1 MLRIYFKTMRELF
14 KTCGGLISLIIILM
28 IFNYTGSFMPLVS
41 ARLIETAQE
50 YLSGSAGADRMWELF
65 ALMCVLSA
73 VSGITYMLYEPLNNT
88 VIRKGM
94 RSFGLR
100 LFHKMCSI
108 PQILF
113 EDSKSFEKHKLAFK
127 AINSSY
133 EENPMLGIGMV
144 SLNTLDGIISNV
156 INIAILVSFSP
167 KLLIFALISTP
178 LSVFI
183 SVASENAKKKMRRGQ
198 AQKTRETDYL
208 WSLFCKKESVKEMR
222 VFGAGGFMREKWR
235 KTRDEMI
242 DEEIGVQSKIL
253 TRSNLGDIIKNLFYA
268 LNVAFAVYLII
279 QGEISIGE
287 FTACLGVFAS
297 LQATLV
303 SFMYNLETFYEALGK
318 AEEYYSFM
326 ELEDREDGTEE
337 CTPFSDS
344 IELKNISFRYPNMSE
359 YALNNIDLK
368 IKKGEKIVIVGENG
382 SGKTTLSKLI
392 TGAYTPEIGAV
403 RIDGKNIENMKR
415 DSYMR
420 NISMV
425 SQNFV
430 RYSMTLRENV
440 GISDTERI
448 NNDEEITSALK
459 MAEAEETAETIGS
472 IDAQLG
478 REFGGSE
485 LSGGQWQRI
494 AIARGIFRKSPIIIL
509 DEPTAA
515 LDPLMEYEILSR
527 FIQIAED
534 RTAIIISH
542 RIGICTA
549 ADRII
554 VMKDGEIVEEGS
566 HEELMKAN
574 GEYFRMWQAQ
584 VKWMRDDRKTEKRCG

>member
-1 MLRIYFKTMRELF
+1 MLRIYIKTMRELF
-14 KTCGGLISLIIILM
+14 KTCGGLITLIIVLLL
-28 IFNYTGSFMPLVS
+28 FNYTGSFLPLVS
-41 ARLIETAQE
+41 ARLIEAAQE
-50 YLSGSAGADRMWELF
+50 YLSGAAGAERMWELF

-73 VSGITYMLYEPLNNT
+73 VSGITYMLYEPLNNM
-88 VIRKGM
+88 VIHKGM

-144 SLNTLDGIISNV
+144 SLNTLDGILSNV

-167 KLLIFALISTP
+167 KLLVFALISTP
-178 LSVFI
+178 LSVLI
-183 SVASENAKKKMRRGQ
+183 SVASENAKKKLRRSQ

-208 WSLFCKKESVKEMR
+208 WGLFCKKESVKEMR

-235 KTRDEMI
+235 RTRDKML
-242 DEEIGVQSKIL
+242 DEEVAVQSKIL
-253 TRSNLGDIIKNLFYA
+253 TRSNIGDVIKNLFYA

-287 FTACLGVFAS
+287 FTACLAVFGS
-297 LQATLV
+297 LQITLV

-326 ELEDREDGTEE
+326 SLEDRKDGEEE
-337 CTPFSDS
+337 CRPFAES
-344 IELKNISFRYPNMSE
+344 IELDNVSFRYPNMSG
-359 YALNNIDLK
+359 YALRNVDLK
-368 IKKGEKIVIVGENG
+368 INKGERIVIVGENG

-392 TGAYTPEIGAV
+392 TGTYSPESGAV
-403 RIDGKNIENMKR
+403 KMDGKNIENMKHS
-415 DSYMR
+415 SYIR

-425 SQNFV
+425 SQNFM

-440 GISDTERI
+440 GISDTAKI
-448 NNDEEITSALK
+448 DSDEKITSALK
-459 MAEAEETAETIGS
+459 MAEAYDTAELIGG

-494 AIARGIFRKSPIIIL
+494 AVARGIFRDSPIMIL

-515 LDPLMEYEILSR
+515 LDPLMEYEILNR
-527 FIQIAED
+527 FIKIAEN
-534 RTAIIISH
+534 RTAVIISH

-549 ADRII
+549 ADRVI
-554 VMKDGEIVEEGS
+554 VMKDGEIVESGT
-566 HEELMKAN
+566 HEELVKAG
-574 GEYFRMWQAQ
+574 GEYSRMWQAQ
-584 VKWMRDDRKTEKRCG
+584 AKWVRAVG

>member
-1 MLRIYFKTMRELF
+1 MRELF
-14 KTCGGLISLIIILM
+14 KTCGGLITIIIVLLLL
-28 IFNYTGSFMPLVS
+28 NYTGSFLPLVS
-41 ARLIETAQE
+41 ARLIEAAQE
-50 YLSGSAGADRMWELF
+50 YLSGAAGAERIWELF
-65 ALMCVLSA
+65 SLMCVLSA
-73 VSGITYMLYEPLNNT
+73 VSGIAYMLYEPLNNT

-133 EENPMLGIGMV
+133 EENPMIGMGMV

-178 LSVFI
+178 LSVLI
-183 SVASENAKKKMRRGQ
+183 SVASENAKKKLRRSQ

-235 KTRDEMI
+235 RTRDKML
-242 DEEIGVQSKIL
+242 DEEVAVQSKIL
-253 TRSNLGDIIKNLFYA
+253 TRSNIGDIIKNLFYA

-287 FTACLGVFAS
+287 FTACLAVFGS
-297 LQATLV
+297 LQITLV

-326 ELEDREDGTEE
+326 SLEDRKDGDEE
-337 CTPFSDS
+337 CKPFAES
-344 IELKNISFRYPNMSE
+344 IELDNVSFRYPNMSG
-359 YALNNIDLK
+359 YALKNVDLK
-368 IKKGEKIVIVGENG
+368 ISKGEKIVIVGENG

-392 TGAYTPEIGAV
+392 TGAYSPEHGSV
-403 RIDGKNIENMKR
+403 NIDGRNIENMKH
-415 DSYMR
+415 DSYIR

-425 SQNFV
+425 SQNFM

-440 GISDTERI
+440 GISDTAKI
-448 NNDEEITSALK
+448 DNDEKITSALK
-459 MAEAEETAETIGS
+459 MAEAYDTAELIGG

-494 AIARGIFRKSPIIIL
+494 AIARGIFRDSPVIIL

-515 LDPLMEYEILSR
+515 LDPLMEYEILNR
-527 FIQIAED
+527 FIKIAEN
-534 RTAIIISH
+534 RTAVIISH

-554 VMKDGEIVEEGS
+554 VMKNGEIAESGT
-566 HEELMKAN
+566 HEELVRAD
-574 GEYFRMWQAQ
+574 GEYSRMWQAQ
-584 VKWMRDDRKTEKRCG
+584 AKWVRAIG

>member
-1 MLRIYFKTMRELF
+1 MLRIYIKTMRELF
-14 KTCGGLISLIIILM
+14 KTCGGLITIIIILM
-28 IFNYTGSFMPLVS
+28 PLNYTGSFMPLVS
-41 ARLIETAQE
+41 ARLIEAAQE
-50 YLSGSAGADRMWELF
+50 YLSGAAGAERMWELF

-73 VSGITYMLYEPLNNT
+73 VSGITYMLYEPLNNM
-88 VIRKGM
+88 VIHKGM

-144 SLNTLDGIISNV
+144 SLNALDGIISNV

-167 KLLIFALISTP
+167 KLLVFALISTP
-178 LSVFI
+178 LSVLI
-183 SVASENAKKKMRRGQ
+183 SVASENAKKKLRRSQ

-235 KTRDEMI
+235 KTRDEML
-242 DEEIGVQSKIL
+242 DEEVAVQSKIL
-253 TRSNLGDIIKNLFYA
+253 TRSNIGDIIKNLFYA

-287 FTACLGVFAS
+287 FTACLAVFGS
-297 LQATLV
+297 LQITLV
-303 SFMYNLETFYEALGK
+303 AFMYNLETFYEALGK

-326 ELEDREDGTEE
+326 SLEDREDGDEE
-337 CTPFSDS
+337 CRPFAES
-344 IELKNISFRYPNMSE
+344 IELDNVSFRYPNMSG
-359 YALNNIDLK
+359 YALRNVDLK
-368 IKKGEKIVIVGENG
+368 INKGERIVIVGENG

-392 TGAYTPEIGAV
+392 TGAYSPESGAV
-403 RIDGKNIENMKR
+403 KMDGRNIGNMKH
-415 DSYMR
+415 DSYIR

-425 SQNFV
+425 CQNFM

-440 GISDTERI
+440 GISDTAKI
-448 NNDEEITSALK
+448 DSDEKITSALK
-459 MAEAEETAETIGS
+459 MAEAYDTAELIGG

-494 AIARGIFRKSPIIIL
+494 AVARGIFRDSPVIIL

-515 LDPLMEYEILSR
+515 LDPLMEYEILNR
-527 FIQIAED
+527 FIKIAET
-534 RTAIIISH
+534 RTAVIISH

-549 ADRII
+549 ADRVI
-554 VMKDGEIVEEGS
+554 VMKDGEIVESGT
-566 HEELMKAN
+566 HEELVKAG
-574 GEYFRMWQAQ
+574 GEYSRMWQAQ
-584 VKWMRDDRKTEKRCG
+584 AKWVRAVG

>member
-14 KTCGGLISLIIILM
+14 KTCGGLITIIIVLLLL
-28 IFNYTGSFMPLVS
+28 NYTGSFLPLVS
-41 ARLIETAQE
+41 ARLIEAAQE
-50 YLSGSAGADRMWELF
+50 YLSGAAGAERIWELF
-65 ALMCVLSA
+65 SLMCVLSA
-73 VSGITYMLYEPLNNT
+73 VSGIAYMLYEPLNNT

-133 EENPMLGIGMV
+133 EENPMIGMGMV

-167 KLLIFALISTP
+167 KLLVFALISTP
-178 LSVFI
+178 LSVLI
-183 SVASENAKKKMRRGQ
+183 SVASENAKKKLRRSQ

-235 KTRDEMI
+235 RTRDKML
-242 DEEIGVQSKIL
+242 DEEVAVQSKIL
-253 TRSNLGDIIKNLFYA
+253 TRSNIGDIIKNLFYA

-287 FTACLGVFAS
+287 FTACLAVFGS
-297 LQATLV
+297 LQITLV

-326 ELEDREDGTEE
+326 SLEDRKDGDEE
-337 CTPFSDS
+337 CKPFAES
-344 IELKNISFRYPNMSE
+344 IELDNVSFRYPNMSG
-359 YALNNIDLK
+359 YALKNVDLK
-368 IKKGEKIVIVGENG
+368 ISKGERIVIVGENG

-392 TGAYTPEIGAV
+392 TGAYSPEHGSV
-403 RIDGKNIENMKR
+403 NIDGRNIENMKH
-415 DSYMR
+415 DSYIR

-425 SQNFV
+425 SQNFM

-440 GISDTERI
+440 GISDTAKI
-448 NNDEEITSALK
+448 DNDEKITSALK
-459 MAEAEETAETIGS
+459 MAEAYDTAELIGG

-494 AIARGIFRKSPIIIL
+494 AIARGIFRDSPVIIL

-515 LDPLMEYEILSR
+515 LDPLMEYEILNR
-527 FIQIAED
+527 FIKIAEN
-534 RTAIIISH
+534 RTAVIISH

-554 VMKDGEIVEEGS
+554 VMKNGEIAESGT
-566 HEELMKAN
+566 HEELVRAD
-574 GEYFRMWQAQ
+574 GEYSRMWQAQ
-584 VKWMRDDRKTEKRCG
+584 AKWVRAIG

>member
-1 MLRIYFKTMRELF
+1 MLRIYIKTMRELF
-14 KTCGGLISLIIILM
+14 KTCGGLITLIIVLLL
-28 IFNYTGSFMPLVS
+28 FNYTGSFLPLVS
-41 ARLIETAQE
+41 ARLIEAAQE
-50 YLSGSAGADRMWELF
+50 YLSGAAGAERMWELF

-73 VSGITYMLYEPLNNT
+73 VSGIAYMLYEPLNNM
-88 VIRKGM
+88 VIHKGM

-144 SLNTLDGIISNV
+144 SLNALDGIISNV

-167 KLLIFALISTP
+167 KLLVFALISTP
-178 LSVFI
+178 LSVLI
-183 SVASENAKKKMRRGQ
+183 SVASENAKKKLRRSQ

-208 WSLFCKKESVKEMR
+208 WGLFCKKESVKEMR

-235 KTRDEMI
+235 KTRDEML
-242 DEEIGVQSKIL
+242 DEEVAVQSKIL
-253 TRSNLGDIIKNLFYA
+253 TRSNIGDIIKNLFYA

-287 FTACLGVFAS
+287 FTACLAVFGS
-297 LQATLV
+297 LQITLV

-326 ELEDREDGTEE
+326 SLEDRKDGEEE
-337 CTPFSDS
+337 CRPFAES
-344 IELKNISFRYPNMSE
+344 IELDNVSFRYPNMSG
-359 YALNNIDLK
+359 YALRNVDLK
-368 IKKGEKIVIVGENG
+368 INKGERIVIVGENG

-392 TGAYTPEIGAV
+392 TGTYSPESGAV
-403 RIDGKNIENMKR
+403 KMDGKNIENMKHS
-415 DSYMR
+415 SYIR

-425 SQNFV
+425 SQNFM

-440 GISDTERI
+440 GISDTAKI
-448 NNDEEITSALK
+448 DSDEKITSALK
-459 MAEAEETAETIGS
+459 MAEAYDTAELIGG

-494 AIARGIFRKSPIIIL
+494 AVARGIFRDSPIMIL

-515 LDPLMEYEILSR
+515 LDPLMEYEILNR
-527 FIQIAED
+527 FIKIAEN
-534 RTAIIISH
+534 RTAVIISH

-549 ADRII
+549 ADRVI
-554 VMKDGEIVEEGS
+554 VMKDGEIVESGT
-566 HEELMKAN
+566 HEELVKAG
-574 GEYFRMWQAQ
+574 GEYSRMWQAQ
-584 VKWMRDDRKTEKRCG
+584 AKWVRAVG

>member
-1 MLRIYFKTMRELF
+1 MLRIYIKTMRELF
-14 KTCGGLISLIIILM
+14 KTCGGLITLIIVLLL
-28 IFNYTGSFMPLVS
+28 FNYTGSFLPLVS
-41 ARLIETAQE
+41 ARLIEAAQE
-50 YLSGSAGADRMWELF
+50 YLSGAAGAERMWELF

-73 VSGITYMLYEPLNNT
+73 VSGITYMLYEPLNNM
-88 VIRKGM
+88 VIHKGM

-144 SLNTLDGIISNV
+144 SLNTLDGILSNV

-167 KLLIFALISTP
+167 KLLVFALISTP
-178 LSVFI
+178 LSVLI
-183 SVASENAKKKMRRGQ
+183 SVASENAKKKLRRSQ

-208 WSLFCKKESVKEMR
+208 WGLFCKKESVKEMR

-235 KTRDEMI
+235 RTRDKML
-242 DEEIGVQSKIL
+242 DEEVAVQSKIL
-253 TRSNLGDIIKNLFYA
+253 TRSNIGDVIKNLFYA

-287 FTACLGVFAS
+287 FTACLAVFGS
-297 LQATLV
+297 LQITLV

-326 ELEDREDGTEE
+326 SLEDRKDGEEE
-337 CTPFSDS
+337 CRPFAES
-344 IELKNISFRYPNMSE
+344 IELDNVSFRYPNMSG
-359 YALNNIDLK
+359 YALRNVDLK
-368 IKKGEKIVIVGENG
+368 INKGERIVIVGENG

-392 TGAYTPEIGAV
+392 TGTYSPESGAV
-403 RIDGKNIENMKR
+403 KMDGKNIENMKHS
-415 DSYMR
+415 SYIR

-425 SQNFV
+425 SQNFM

-440 GISDTERI
+440 GISDTAKI
-448 NNDEEITSALK
+448 DSDEKITSALK
-459 MAEAEETAETIGS
+459 MAEAYDTAELIGG

-494 AIARGIFRKSPIIIL
+494 AVARGIFRDSPIMIL

-515 LDPLMEYEILSR
+515 LDPLMEYEILNR
-527 FIQIAED
+527 FIKVAEN
-534 RTAIIISH
+534 RTAVIISH

-549 ADRII
+549 ADRVI
-554 VMKDGEIVEEGS
+554 VMKDGEIVESGT
-566 HEELMKAN
+566 HEELVKAG
-574 GEYFRMWQAQ
+574 GEYSRMWQAQ
-584 VKWMRDDRKTEKRCG
+584 AKWVSAVG

>member
-14 KTCGGLISLIIILM
+14 KTCGGLFSLMLILLLV
-28 IFNYTGSFMPLVS
+28 NYTGSFMPLVS
-41 ARLIETAQE
+41 ARLIEAAQG
-50 YLSGSAGADRMWELF
+50 YLTGSAGADRIWELF

-73 VSGITYMLYEPLNNT
+73 ISGIAAMLYEPLNNT

-144 SLNTLDGIISNV
+144 SFSTLDGIISNV

-178 LSVFI
+178 LSVLI
-183 SVASENAKKKMRRGQ
+183 SVASENAKKKLRRSQ

-235 KTRDEMI
+235 KTRDEML
-242 DEEIGVQSKIL
+242 DEEVAVQSKIL
-253 TRSNLGDIIKNLFYA
+253 ARSNLGDIIKNLFYA

-287 FTACLGVFAS
+287 FTACLAVFAS

-303 SFMYNLETFYEALGK
+303 TFMYNLETFYEALGK

-326 ELEDREDGTEE
+326 SLEDREDGDEE
-337 CTPFSDS
+337 CKPFTES
-344 IELKNISFRYPNMSE
+344 IELDNVSFRYPNMSG
-359 YALNNIDLK
+359 YALKNVDLK
-368 IKKGEKIVIVGENG
+368 ISKGEKIVIVGENG

-392 TGAYTPEIGAV
+392 TGTYSPERGSVNMDGRNIG
-403 RIDGKNIENMKR
+403 NMKH
-415 DSYMR
+415 DSYIC

-425 SQNFV
+425 SQNFM

-440 GISDTERI
+440 GISDTARMD
-448 NNDEEITSALK
+448 NDAEIIAALK
-459 MAEAEETAETIGS
+459 MAEAYETAELIGG
-472 IDAQLG
+472 IDTQLG

-494 AIARGIFRKSPIIIL
+494 AIARGIFRGSPVIIL

-515 LDPLMEYEILSR
+515 LDPLMEYEILNR
-527 FIQIAED
+527 FIKIAEN
-534 RTAIIISH
+534 RTAVIISH

-554 VMKDGEIVEEGS
+554 VMKDGEIVENGS
-566 HEELMKAN
+566 HEELVKAN
-574 GEYFRMWQAQ
+574 GEYSRMWQAQ
-584 VKWMRDDRKTEKRCG
+584 AKWVRGIG

>member
-1 MLRIYFKTMRELF
+1 MLRIYIKTMRELF
-14 KTCGGLISLIIILM
+14 KTCGGLITLIIVLLL
-28 IFNYTGSFMPLVS
+28 FNYTGSFLPLVS
-41 ARLIETAQE
+41 ARLIEAAQE
-50 YLSGSAGADRMWELF
+50 YLSGAAGAERMWELF

-73 VSGITYMLYEPLNNT
+73 VSGIAYMLYEPLNDT

-144 SLNTLDGIISNV
+144 SLNTLDGILSNV

-167 KLLIFALISTP
+167 KLLVFALISTP
-178 LSVFI
+178 LSVLI
-183 SVASENAKKKMRRGQ
+183 SVASENAKKKLRRSQ

-208 WSLFCKKESVKEMR
+208 WGLFCKKESIKEMR

-235 KTRDEMI
+235 RTRDKML
-242 DEEIGVQSKIL
+242 DEEVAVQSKIL
-253 TRSNLGDIIKNLFYA
+253 TRSNIGDVIKNLFYA

-287 FTACLGVFAS
+287 FTACLAVFGS
-297 LQATLV
+297 LQITLV

-326 ELEDREDGTEE
+326 SLEDRKDGEEE
-337 CTPFSDS
+337 CRPFAES
-344 IELKNISFRYPNMSE
+344 IELDNVSFMYPNMSG
-359 YALNNIDLK
+359 YALRNVDLK
-368 IKKGEKIVIVGENG
+368 INKGERIVIVGENG

-392 TGAYTPEIGAV
+392 TGTYSPESGAV
-403 RIDGKNIENMKR
+403 KMDGKNIENMKHS
-415 DSYMR
+415 SYIR

-425 SQNFV
+425 SQNFM

-440 GISDTERI
+440 GISDTAKI
-448 NNDEEITSALK
+448 DSDEKITSALK
-459 MAEAEETAETIGS
+459 MAEAYDTAELIGG

-494 AIARGIFRKSPIIIL
+494 AVARGIFRDSPIMIL

-515 LDPLMEYEILSR
+515 LDPLMEYEILNR
-527 FIQIAED
+527 FIKIAEN
-534 RTAIIISH
+534 RTAVIISH

-549 ADRII
+549 ADRVI
-554 VMKDGEIVEEGS
+554 VMKDGEIVESGT
-566 HEELMKAN
+566 HEELVKAG
-574 GEYFRMWQAQ
+574 GEYSRMWQAQ
-584 VKWMRDDRKTEKRCG
+584 AKWVRAVG

>member
-1 MLRIYFKTMRELF
+1 MLRIYIKTMRELF
-14 KTCGGLISLIIILM
+14 KTCGGLITLIIVLLL
-28 IFNYTGSFMPLVS
+28 FNYTGSFLPLVS
-41 ARLIETAQE
+41 ARLIEAAQE
-50 YLSGSAGADRMWELF
+50 YLSGAAGAERMWELF

-73 VSGITYMLYEPLNNT
+73 VSGITYMLYEPLNNM
-88 VIRKGM
+88 VIHKGM

-144 SLNTLDGIISNV
+144 SLNTLDGILSNV

-167 KLLIFALISTP
+167 KLLVFALISTP
-178 LSVFI
+178 LSVLI
-183 SVASENAKKKMRRGQ
+183 SVASENAKKKLRRSQ

-208 WSLFCKKESVKEMR
+208 WGLFCKKESIKEMR

-235 KTRDEMI
+235 RTRDKML
-242 DEEIGVQSKIL
+242 DEEVAVQSKIL
-253 TRSNLGDIIKNLFYA
+253 TRSNIGDVIKNLFYA

-287 FTACLGVFAS
+287 FTACLAVFGS
-297 LQATLV
+297 LQITLV

-326 ELEDREDGTEE
+326 SLEDRKDGEEE
-337 CTPFSDS
+337 CRPFAES
-344 IELKNISFRYPNMSE
+344 IELDNVSFRYPNMSG
-359 YALNNIDLK
+359 YALRNVDLK
-368 IKKGEKIVIVGENG
+368 INKGERIVIVGENG

-392 TGAYTPEIGAV
+392 TGTYSPESGAV
-403 RIDGKNIENMKR
+403 KMDGKNIENMKHS
-415 DSYMR
+415 SYIR

-425 SQNFV
+425 SQNFM

-440 GISDTERI
+440 GISDTAKI
-448 NNDEEITSALK
+448 DSDEKITSALK
-459 MAEAEETAETIGS
+459 MAEAYDTAELIGG

-478 REFGGSE
+478 LEFGGSE

-494 AIARGIFRKSPIIIL
+494 AVARGIFRDSPIMIL

-515 LDPLMEYEILSR
+515 LDPLMEYEILNR
-527 FIQIAED
+527 FIKIAEN
-534 RTAIIISH
+534 RTAVIISH

-549 ADRII
+549 ADRVI
-554 VMKDGEIVEEGS
+554 VMKDGEIVESGT
-566 HEELMKAN
+566 HEELVKAG
-574 GEYFRMWQAQ
+574 GEYSRMWQAQ
-584 VKWMRDDRKTEKRCG
+584 AKWVSAVG

>member
-1 MLRIYFKTMRELF
+1 MLRIYIKTMRELF
-14 KTCGGLISLIIILM
+14 KTCGALITLIIVLLL
-28 IFNYTGSFMPLVS
+28 FNYTGSFLPLVS
-41 ARLIETAQE
+41 ARLIEAAQE
-50 YLSGSAGADRMWELF
+50 YLSGAAGAERMWELF

-73 VSGITYMLYEPLNNT
+73 VSGIAYMLYEPLNNM
-88 VIRKGM
+88 VIHKGM

-144 SLNTLDGIISNV
+144 SLNTLDGILSNV
-156 INIAILVSFSP
+156 INISILVSFSP
-167 KLLIFALISTP
+167 KLLVFALISTP
-178 LSVFI
+178 LSVLI
-183 SVASENAKKKMRRGQ
+183 SVASENAKKKLRRSQ

-235 KTRDEMI
+235 KTRDEML
-242 DEEIGVQSKIL
+242 DEEVAVQSKIL
-253 TRSNLGDIIKNLFYA
+253 TRSNIGDVIKNLFYA

-287 FTACLGVFAS
+287 FTACLAVFGS
-297 LQATLV
+297 LQITLV

-326 ELEDREDGTEE
+326 SLEDRKDGEEE
-337 CTPFSDS
+337 CRPFAES
-344 IELKNISFRYPNMSE
+344 IELDNVSFRYPNMSG
-359 YALNNIDLK
+359 YALRNVDLK
-368 IKKGEKIVIVGENG
+368 INKGERIVIVGENG

-392 TGAYTPEIGAV
+392 TGTYSPESGAV
-403 RIDGKNIENMKR
+403 KMDGKNIENMKHS
-415 DSYMR
+415 SYIR

-425 SQNFV
+425 SQNFM

-440 GISDTERI
+440 GISDTAKI
-448 NNDEEITSALK
+448 DSDEKISSALK
-459 MAEAEETAETIGS
+459 MAEAYDTAELIGG

-494 AIARGIFRKSPIIIL
+494 AVARGIFRDSPIMIL

-515 LDPLMEYEILSR
+515 LDPLMEYEILNR
-527 FIQIAED
+527 FIKIAEN
-534 RTAIIISH
+534 RTAVIISH

-549 ADRII
+549 ADRVI
-554 VMKDGEIVEEGS
+554 VMKDGEIVESGT
-566 HEELMKAN
+566 HEELVKAG
-574 GEYFRMWQAQ
+574 GEYSRMWQAQ
-584 VKWMRDDRKTEKRCG
+584 AKWVSAVG

>member
-1 MLRIYFKTMRELF
+1 MLRIYIKTMRELF
-14 KTCGGLISLIIILM
+14 KTCGGLITLIIVLLL
-28 IFNYTGSFMPLVS
+28 FNYTGSFLPLVS
-41 ARLIETAQE
+41 ARLIEAAQE
-50 YLSGSAGADRMWELF
+50 YLSGAAGAERMWELF

-73 VSGITYMLYEPLNNT
+73 VSGIAYMLYEPLNNM
-88 VIRKGM
+88 VIHKGM

-144 SLNTLDGIISNV
+144 SLNTLDGILSNV
-156 INIAILVSFSP
+156 INISILVSFSP
-167 KLLIFALISTP
+167 KLLVFALISTP
-178 LSVFI
+178 LSVLI
-183 SVASENAKKKMRRGQ
+183 SVASENAKKKLRRSQ

-235 KTRDEMI
+235 KTRDEML
-242 DEEIGVQSKIL
+242 DEEVAVQSKIL
-253 TRSNLGDIIKNLFYA
+253 TRSNIGDVIKNLFYA

-287 FTACLGVFAS
+287 FTACLAVFGS
-297 LQATLV
+297 LQITLV

-326 ELEDREDGTEE
+326 SLEDRKDGEEE
-337 CTPFSDS
+337 CRPFAES
-344 IELKNISFRYPNMSE
+344 IELDNVSFRYPNMSG
-359 YALNNIDLK
+359 YALRNVDLK
-368 IKKGEKIVIVGENG
+368 INKGERIVIVGENG

-392 TGAYTPEIGAV
+392 TGTYSPESGAV
-403 RIDGKNIENMKR
+403 KMDGKNIENMKHS
-415 DSYMR
+415 SYIR

-425 SQNFV
+425 SQNFM

-440 GISDTERI
+440 GISDTAKI
-448 NNDEEITSALK
+448 DSDEKITSALK
-459 MAEAEETAETIGS
+459 MAEAYDTAELIGG

-494 AIARGIFRKSPIIIL
+494 AVARGIFRDSPIMIL

-515 LDPLMEYEILSR
+515 LDPLMEYEILNR
-527 FIQIAED
+527 FIKIAEN
-534 RTAIIISH
+534 RTAVIISH

-549 ADRII
+549 ADRVI
-554 VMKDGEIVEEGS
+554 VMKDGEIVESGT
-566 HEELMKAN
+566 HEELVKAG
-574 GEYFRMWQAQ
+574 GEYSRMWQAQ
-584 VKWMRDDRKTEKRCG
+584 AKWVSAVG